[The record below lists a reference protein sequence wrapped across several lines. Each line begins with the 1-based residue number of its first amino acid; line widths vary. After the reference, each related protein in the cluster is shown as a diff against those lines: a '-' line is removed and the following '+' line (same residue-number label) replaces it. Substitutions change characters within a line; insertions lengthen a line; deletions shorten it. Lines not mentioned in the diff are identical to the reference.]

1 MARKRLIYK
10 DTDLQNLPFVRIMHA
25 SNTLRSVPMNR
36 LSTAKRARI
45 LSLLVEGMSMR
56 SIARHEK
63 VSIVTI
69 ARLLD
74 AAGRA
79 CSLYH
84 DDAVRD
90 IPGKRNIQCDE
101 IWSFVYAKEK
111 RAPYVIPWDI
121 AGTIW
126 TWTALDADSKLL
138 VSYLVSPNRD
148 TGAAV
153 ALLSDL
159 MSRLDEIPHITADEL
174 KSYRAAAR
182 RLFGK
187 DHWRILSQTRKGE
200 DTGHTTSYVE
210 RHNLTVRMMNRR
222 FTRRTNAFS
231 KMFSRHVAMMDLT
244 ILHYNFCRVHWSL
257 RITPAMDAGISD
269 TYRTCEWIVELID
282 LSTAAPKKPG
292 PNVGSKYKPRKR
304 T

>member
-1 MARKRLIYK
+1 
-10 DTDLQNLPFVRIMHA
+10 
-25 SNTLRSVPMNR
+25 
-36 LSTAKRARI
+36 
-45 LSLLVEGMSMR
+45 MR

-101 IWSFVYAKEK
+101 VWSFVYAKEK

-121 AGTIW
+121 AGTVW

-138 VSYLVSPNRD
+138 MSYLVSPNRD
-148 TGAAV
+148 TESAV
-153 ALLSDL
+153 ELLTDL
-159 MSRLDEIPHITADEL
+159 ASRLMATPHITADEL

-182 RLFGK
+182 RVFSRKHKRVLF
-187 DHWRILSQTRKGE
+187 QTRKGE
-200 DTGHTTSYVE
+200 DTGHSTSYVE
-210 RHNLTVRMMNRR
+210 RHNLTIRMSNRR
-222 FTRRTNAFS
+222 YARKTNAFS
-231 KMFSRHVAMMDLT
+231 KMFSKHVAMMDLWAV
-244 ILHYNFCRVHWSL
+244 HYNFCRIHSSL
-257 RITPAMDAGISD
+257 RVTPAMEAGID
-269 TYRTCEWIVELID
+269 NTLHDCEWIVELID
-282 LSTAAPKKPG
+282 TMTMPAKKPG
-292 PNVGSKYKPRKR
+292 PKVGSKYRPRKTR
-304 T
+304 RRRPGC